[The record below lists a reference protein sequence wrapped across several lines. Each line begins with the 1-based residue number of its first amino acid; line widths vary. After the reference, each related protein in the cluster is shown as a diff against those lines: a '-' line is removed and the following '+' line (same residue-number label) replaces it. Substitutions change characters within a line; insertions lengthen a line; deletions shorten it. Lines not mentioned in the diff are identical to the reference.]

1 MQACVCVC
9 VHARA
14 FVAYIC
20 IGMGCALHTD
30 QVMALQQS
38 QRVPGLRHQLIILYD
53 MPLQGEL
60 AAPELF
66 QEAAIL
72 QRLMYKNKQQHR
84 EAGHFK
90 HLQEVCYYTFPLRM
104 AAGFV

>member
-1 MQACVCVC
+1 
-9 VHARA
+9 
-14 FVAYIC
+14 
-20 IGMGCALHTD
+20 
-30 QVMALQQS
+30 
-38 QRVPGLRHQLIILYD
+38 

-90 HLQEVCYYTFPLRM
+90 HLQEVRSYTFPPHM
-104 AAGFV
+104 QAEFVWCDSRTLHG